1 MLTKRIIPCLD
12 VKGGRVVK
20 GVSFVNLIDA
30 GDPVEIAKAYDEQG
44 ADELTFLDITASHE
58 ERGIILD
65 VVRRTA
71 EQVFMPLTVGGGIK
85 VLDDIRNL
93 LLAGADKVS
102 INTTAVHDPEFIK
115 QASLRFG
122 SQCIVVAIDAKRVV
136 VHDPDFKPPLTWA
149 DDPKYKGLFLSN
161 SALDTPHSALFW
173 EVYTHGGRKP
183 MGINAVAW
191 AKKMEEYGAG
201 EILLTSMNQ
210 DGQKTGYDLELT
222 RSVSEAVSIPVIA
235 SGGVGNLQHL
245 YDGFVAGKAD
255 AALAA
260 SIFHFKEYTI
270 RQAKEYLKERGVPV
284 RL

>member
-136 VHDPDFKPPLTWA
+136 EHDKDFKPPLTWA
-149 DDPKYKGLFLSN
+149 DDPKYASLFLSQSAIRN
-161 SALDTPHSALFW
+161 PQSALW

-183 MGINAVAW
+183 MGIDAVAW
-191 AKKMEEYGAG
+191 ARRMEEYGAG
-201 EILLTSMNQ
+201 EILLTSMDQ

-222 RSVSEAVSIPVIA
+222 KAVSDAVSIPVIA
-235 SGGVGNLQHL
+235 SGGVGNLEHI
-245 YDGFVAGKAD
+245 YEGFTAGKAD

-270 RQAKEYLKERGVPV
+270 RQAKEYLRERGVPV

>member
-30 GDPVEIAKAYDEQG
+30 GDPVEIAKVYDEQG

-85 VLDDIRNL
+85 NLDDIRNL

-115 QASLRFG
+115 AASMRFG

-136 VHDPDFKPPLTWA
+136 AHDKDFKPPLTWA
-149 DDPKYKGLFLSN
+149 DDPKYRALFLSN
-161 SALDTPHSALFW
+161 STLHTRTPHSNGKSTRTAAGSPWASMLLP
-173 EVYTHGGRKP
+173 GR
-183 MGINAVAW
+183 ARW
-191 AKKMEEYGAG
+191 
-201 EILLTSMNQ
+201 
-210 DGQKTGYDLELT
+210 
-222 RSVSEAVSIPVIA
+222 RSTAPGRSCSRA
-235 SGGVGNLQHL
+235 
-245 YDGFVAGKAD
+245 
-255 AALAA
+255 
-260 SIFHFKEYTI
+260 
-270 RQAKEYLKERGVPV
+270 
-284 RL
+284 

>member
-30 GDPVEIAKAYDEQG
+30 GDPVENAKFYDEQG

-85 VLDDIRNL
+85 NLDDIRNL

-115 QASLRFG
+115 AASMRFG

-136 VHDPDFKPPLTWA
+136 AHDPDFKPPLTWA
-149 DDPKYKGLFLSN
+149 DDPKYASLFLAHSEFRIPN
-161 SALDTPHSALFW
+161 SALRW

-191 AKKMEEYGAG
+191 ARKMEEYGAG
-201 EILLTSMNQ
+201 EVLLTSMNQ

-222 RSVSEAVSIPVIA
+222 RAVAEAVTIPVIA
-235 SGGVGNLQHL
+235 SGGVGNLEHI
-245 YDGFVAGKAD
+245 YEGFTKGKAD

-260 SIFHFKEYTI
+260 SIFHFREYTI